1 METPIQTAKSENTI
15 GFKSCD
21 GYALAVFLDDSVV
34 KESQK
39 IYGTVE
45 LNGYFTRGQMVV
57 DWYNAMKEKENIC
70 VILELNLK
78 RIEELFRSMI
88 TRNKF

>member
-1 METPIQTAKSENTI
+1 METPIQTAKSESTI